1 MIKNIFIPILI
12 MTNFMF
18 AKDSYSFCRA
28 ESKLL
33 GKMIAK
39 KICSDSFNLDIDALI
54 EGLQDS
60 WNETNDLE
68 NGYLNLINHLQDLLT
83 KEEKNIGLKIADNFL
98 KKNKNNSDVVEIIP
112 EKIQYKIVKEGSGNV
127 VTKEDRPL
135 VNYKLLKLDG
145 TVIFETKEPQ
155 PISLDD
161 AICGFSKGLLGMKE
175 SEKRI
180 IYIHPEYGFKKS
192 DNQLASSL
200 IKIEVELLKSDY
212 AYPTDNSLIS
222 KFNQR
227 HLR

>member
-12 MTNFMF
+12 LTNFLF

-39 KICSDSFNLDIDALI
+39 KICSDSLNLDIDALI
-54 EGLQDS
+54 EGLQDNR
-60 WNETNDLE
+60 NEAGDLE
-68 NGYLNLINHLQDLLT
+68 DGYLHLINHLQDFLN
-83 KEEKNIGLKIADNFL
+83 KEEKNIGLKIADKFL
-98 KKNKNNSDVVEIIP
+98 KKNKNDSAVIEIIP
-112 EKIQYKIVKEGSGNV
+112 EKIQYKIIKEGNGNV
-127 VTKEDRPL
+127 VTQVSRPL
-135 VNYKLLKLDG
+135 VNYKLSKLDG
-145 TVIFETKEPQ
+145 TIIFETKEPQ

-180 IYIHPEYGFKKS
+180 IYIHPEYGFEKG
-192 DNQLASSL
+192 DNQVDNSL
-200 IKIEVELLKSDY
+200 LKIEVELLKSDY
-212 AYPTDNSLIS
+212 PNPIDNSLIS

-227 HLR
+227 YLR